1 MSKLKIEL
9 NELNKLYDEIYY
21 SNFDNVEVALDIIS
35 NITSEK
41 ELEDEEDFV
50 SGLSNIV
57 DVIVEILDEVAEV
70 FDNEG
75 LYDISNYIRD
85 KIDKVQSGENDD
97 FIESTYINYLSED
110 YDEDFEDEELYD
122 EEEEYDEDDL
132 YEDDY

>member
-9 NELNKLYDEIYY
+9 SELSKLYDEIYY
-21 SNFDNVEVALDIIS
+21 SNFDNVELALDILS

-41 ELEDEEDFV
+41 EFEDEEELVF
-50 SGLSNIV
+50 GLSHIV

-70 FDNEG
+70 IESEG

-85 KIDKVQSGENDD
+85 KIDKVQSGEIDD
-97 FIESTYINYLSED
+97 SIESTYINYLSED
-110 YDEDFEDEELYD
+110 YDEDFDDEELY
-122 EEEEYDEDDL
+122 EEEEYDEDEL

>member
-21 SNFDNVEVALDIIS
+21 GSFDNVEAALEIMS

-41 ELEDEEDFV
+41 ELEDEEELI

-57 DVIVEILDEVAEV
+57 DVIVGILDEAAEV
-70 FDNEG
+70 FENESI
-75 LYDISNYIRD
+75 YDISSYIRD
-85 KIDKVQSGENDD
+85 KIDKIQSGENDD
-97 FIESTYINYLSED
+97 SIESTYINYLNED
-110 YDEDFEDEELYD
+110 YDEDFTEEELYD
-122 EEEEYDEDDL
+122 EDEDYDEDDL

>member
-9 NELNKLYDEIYY
+9 SELSKLYDEIYY
-21 SNFDNVEVALDIIS
+21 SNFDNVELALDILS

-41 ELEDEEDFV
+41 EFEDEEELVF
-50 SGLSNIV
+50 GLSHIV

-70 FDNEG
+70 IESEG

-85 KIDKVQSGENDD
+85 KIDKVQSGEIDD
-97 FIESTYINYLSED
+97 SIESTYINYLSED
-110 YDEDFEDEELYD
+110 YDEDFDDEELY
-122 EEEEYDEDDL
+122 EEDEEYDEDEL